1 MELHRLLSNI
11 AREGRVEQVRTG
23 NPARC
28 RVRTGELLTTWVRWL
43 SLASGGTQ
51 QTRHWRAP
59 AVGEPC
65 LLIAP
70 GGDLAQAV
78 ALVGL
83 FSEDMPQASESGDVE
98 RHDFSSTDH
107 WEHNRTAGTLV
118 FDIAQAITLRV
129 GASKLHIKPD
139 GTTLETPEYTVD
151 SPKSLFTGKVEVAGL
166 FTYQSGISGS
176 AGSGGSTNKI
186 FGGFAVEGG
195 RLTHDGKN
203 IGGSHVHDE
212 SQGGTTGGPK

>member
-1 MELHRLLSNI
+1 MFSNAPEQSPIELHRLLSNI

-43 SLASGGTQ
+43 SLASGGAQ

-83 FSEDMPQASESGDVE
+83 FSEDMPQASESADVE
-98 RHDFSSTDH
+98 RHDFSATDH
-107 WEHNRTAGTLV
+107 WEHNRNSSALV
-118 FDIAQAITLRV
+118 FEIAASIVLRV
-129 GASKLHIKPD
+129 GESSISI
-139 GTTLETPEYTVD
+139 TPGGID
-151 SPKSLFTGKVEVAGL
+151 MRSPA
-166 FTYQSGISGS
+166 
-176 AGSGGSTNKI
+176 
-186 FGGFAVEGG
+186 
-195 RLTHDGKN
+195 LTHNGIN
-203 IGGSHVHDE
+203 VGHTHAHSGVIPGPAN
-212 SQGGTTGGPK
+212 TGGPL

>member
-1 MELHRLLSNI
+1 MELHRQLANI

-23 NPARC
+23 SPARC

-65 LLIAP
+65 LLISP

-83 FSEDMPQASESGDVE
+83 ISEDMPQASEAGNVE
-98 RHDFSSTDH
+98 RHEFSATDH
-107 WEHNRTAGTLV
+107 WEHNRTANTLV

-129 GASKLHIKPD
+129 GASKLHITPG

-151 SPKSLFTGKVEVAGL
+151 SPKSQFTGAVSVAGL
-166 FTYQSGISGS
+166 LTYQSGISGS
-176 AGSGGSTNKI
+176 AGASGGANKI
-186 FGGFAVEGG
+186 SGGFTVEGG
-195 RLTHDGKN
+195 RITHDGKN
-203 IGGSHVHDE
+203 IGSTHVHDE
-212 SQGGTTGGPK
+212 SDGGTTKGPR